1 MKKGIWR
8 SRPVDYGIF
17 VVKWVMLAVLIGS
30 LGGAVGSLF
39 AYSVQY
45 ASSFRTGFAWS
56 LFLMPLAGLAIVGL
70 YRVARQQENRGTN
83 MVLDAVAAGR
93 PMAPVTGPLVFVAT
107 VLTHGVGGSSGREGA
122 ALQIGGSLGT
132 VFAKLFHL
140 REQDRTVAVMCGM
153 SGVFAALFGTPATA
167 AIFYLEVVS
176 VGVMSYAGLL
186 PCVVSAFFGESVAS
200 LLGLSAEKYSIVGQ
214 TAFQL
219 PSVGVILAL
228 GILCALLSVGFC
240 KLLHETEHLLRR
252 LFPNAFVRI
261 LAASFV
267 YIGLTLLFQTKD
279 YCGTSSNLIV
289 RALAGETRYE
299 AFFLKALLT
308 AITLGGGFKGG
319 EIIPTLCVGA
329 TFGCAFGKLVGFAPG
344 LCAACAMMAMFCGV
358 TNCPI
363 SALLLGLELCG
374 TENMGFFAIVIAVSY
389 VLSGYSSLY
398 VSQRVLHSKTE
409 TELTAQGEEKTLDK
423 SDGIVYN
430 HSVGCADQCGSRKG
444 RAKKR
449 EEKSV

>member
-1 MKKGIWR
+1 MKKGILR

-17 VVKWVMLAVLIGS
+17 VIKWVLLAALIGS
-30 LGGAVGSLF
+30 LGGLVGSLF
-39 AYSVQY
+39 AYGVQY
-45 ASSFRTGFAWS
+45 ATGFRRDFAWS
-56 LFLMPLAGLAIVGL
+56 LYLMPLAGLAIAGL

-93 PMAPVTGPLVFVAT
+93 PMAPVTGPLVFAAT
-107 VLTHGVGGSSGREGA
+107 ILTHGVGGSSGREGA

-132 VFAKLFHL
+132 VFAKIFHL
-140 REQDRTVAVMCGM
+140 SERDRTVAVMCGM

-167 AIFYLEVVS
+167 AVFSLEVVS
-176 VGVMSYAGLL
+176 VGAMSYAGLL
-186 PCVVSAFFGESVAS
+186 PCVVSAFFGESVS
-200 LLGLSAEKYSIVGQ
+200 GWMGLPAEKYVIAGQ
-214 TAFQL
+214 AAFQFR
-219 PSVGVILAL
+219 SVSIILVL

-240 KLLHETEHLLRR
+240 KLLHGTEHLLRR
-252 LFPNAFVRI
+252 IFPNAFARI
-261 LAASFV
+261 VAASCV
-267 YIGLTLLFQTKD
+267 YIGLTLLFQTTD
-279 YCGTSSNLIV
+279 YCGTSSNLIAD
-289 RALAGETRYE
+289 ALAGNARYE

-329 TFGCAFGKLVGFAPG
+329 TFGCAFGNLVGFAPG

-374 TENMGFFAIVIAVSY
+374 TENMGFFAIIIAVSY

-398 VSQRVLHSKTE
+398 TSQRVLHSKTE
-409 TELTAQGEEKTLDK
+409 AEIVALADEKNLDK
-423 SDGIVYN
+423 P
-430 HSVGCADQCGSRKG
+430 Q
-444 RAKKR
+444 
-449 EEKSV
+449 